1 MELVFIVLFHKSLNT
16 VKFQLLIVFQIYLQM
31 VIVSIFINS
40 SFYDSTTNNHSSQ
53 VFSQKLSL
61 FISAKLSED
70 TTNIIKEV
78 ITVVMITPQILFQ
91 KAINCILLLIIL
103 IVVDYEKAIQTI
115 QSSFQSEQ
123 SEQLKQTHF
132 SFLDSQLDKQSKEMI
147 RSIGCLLTF
156 LPSYLSQDCFE
167 GDISFSIF
175 HSFKPLQLSDYMSID
190 KV

>member
-1 MELVFIVLFHKSLNT
+1 
-16 VKFQLLIVFQIYLQM
+16 M

-115 QSSFQSEQ
+115 QSSFQADQTEQSEQ